1 MIIESIDY
9 EKLKQ
14 YVDAKL
20 HVEGQNTRSLM
31 SIKRAIA
38 EYLHDNKLIEIR
50 NKDDGMVVV
59 WGKEHGQILT
69 KTLTMYCDLY
79 ADTCTMECGSNCTVS
94 ALSYGDKPY
103 IRFI

>member
-1 MIIESIDY
+1 MIAENIDY

-20 HVEGQNTRSLM
+20 HVIGQNTRSPE

-50 NKDDGMVVV
+50 SIDGMIVVC
-59 WGKEHGQILT
+59 GKKYGQILN
-69 KTLTMYCDLY
+69 KTYTIYKDLY
-79 ADTCTMECGSNCTVS
+79 PNTINQA
-94 ALSYGDKPY
+94 
-103 IRFI
+103 